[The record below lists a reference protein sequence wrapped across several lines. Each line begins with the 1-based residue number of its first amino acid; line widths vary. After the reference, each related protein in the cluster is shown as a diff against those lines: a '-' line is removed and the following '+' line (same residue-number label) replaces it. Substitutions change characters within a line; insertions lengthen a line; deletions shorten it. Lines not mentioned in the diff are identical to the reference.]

1 MSQSDKEKKRTTV
14 EIFNRSYTIVGQES
28 SKRVKLVASM
38 VDQKM
43 REIQASNRSLDTSR
57 LAVLTAVNT
66 MNDYI
71 ALKEEHNKILEE
83 LKNIKEKERK
93 QDD

>member
-1 MSQSDKEKKRTTV
+1 MSHSKDKKSRTTV
-14 EIFNRSYTIVGQES
+14 EIYNRSYTIVGEES
-28 SKRVKLVASM
+28 PNRVKMVAGL

-43 REIQASNRSLDTSR
+43 REIQEGNRSLDTAR

-71 ALKEEHNKILEE
+71 ALKESYNELHEK
-83 LKNIKEKERK
+83 LKNIEEKERK

>member
-1 MSQSDKEKKRTTV
+1 MSHSENKKSRTTV
-14 EIFNRSYTIVGQES
+14 EIYNRSYTIVGDEPAP
-28 SKRVKLVASM
+28 RVKMVAGL

-43 REIQASNRSLDTSR
+43 REIQEGNRSLDTSR

-71 ALKEEHNKILEE
+71 ALKESYNELLDKLKINE
-83 LKNIKEKERK
+83 EKERK

>member
-1 MSQSDKEKKRTTV
+1 MSHSENKKSRTTV
-14 EIFNRSYTIVGQES
+14 EIYNRSYTIVGDEPAH
-28 SKRVKLVASM
+28 RVKMVAGL

-43 REIQASNRSLDTSR
+43 REIQEGNRSLDTSR

-71 ALKEEHNKILEE
+71 ALKESYNELLDKLKINE
-83 LKNIKEKERK
+83 EKERK